1 MSEEEE
7 EQKGKKSPAFFEA
20 RLPTIVGAGSRNW
33 RGSPLLFSAPTDDR
47 NARRAP
53 VGRPFECPRALLQR
67 GQRGHLRSTGTF
79 GASDDVSMP
88 FPFKGSLFSTA
99 LSPSKEEE
107 ENLVSRRRGP
117 INLSSFYSPSRA
129 PGSTRPRA
137 SRPRRRM
144 RVRLWSRRAP
154 GFVNQG
160 VNGRGEREKRR
171 EEGEKAILSG
181 APKFGNAS
189 RRRRRRKKK
198 NVGLLLF
205 PPSSPLSLSPLSH
218 LQVTEQQERVVDL
231 HV

>member
-171 EEGEKAILSG
+171 EEKRV
-181 APKFGNAS
+181 
-189 RRRRRRKKK
+189 RRRSFQAHQNSATPLVDVDDERRKTSASFFF
-198 NVGLLLF
+198 LRLHLFLFLLF
-205 PPSSPLSLSPLSH
+205 LTS
-218 LQVTEQQERVVDL
+218 R
-231 HV
+231 

>member
-1 MSEEEE
+1 M
-7 EQKGKKSPAFFEA
+7 KRKKSKKEKK
-20 RLPTIVGAGSRNW
+20 
-33 RGSPLLFSAPTDDR
+33 
-47 NARRAP
+47 ARRFSRRAFRRSS
-53 VGRPFECPRALLQR
+53 GRGREIGEGVLFFSPPPPTTEMHVARQWGDHSNVFELSCK
-67 GQRGHLRSTGTF
+67 GRGHLRSTGTF

-107 ENLVSRRRGP
+107 ENLVSRRRRP

-171 EEGEKAILSG
+171 EEGEKAILSD

-198 NVGLLLF
+198 NVGLLLLF

>member
-1 MSEEEE
+1 VSEEEE

-67 GQRGHLRSTGTF
+67 KRAPSKHRHLRSERRRF
-79 GASDDVSMP
+79 DAFSIQ
-88 FPFKGSLFSTA
+88 GSFFSTA

-107 ENLVSRRRGP
+107 ENLVSRRRRP

-198 NVGLLLF
+198 NVGLLLLF

>member
-1 MSEEEE
+1 M
-7 EQKGKKSPAFFEA
+7 KRKKSKKEKKARRFSRRAFLF
-20 RLPTIVGAGSRNW
+20 GAGSRNW

-198 NVGLLLF
+198 NVGLLLLF